1 MNVFAATVISLAGLL
16 TASCSEKSDPARG
29 KKSDQTEQKTQREQ
43 AEESPSRDRSEEH
56 AKESTADTETEE
68 EPEAEDIGM
77 DSVAFLRATTVAPV
91 DRARGDCPTCPPSSE
106 AAEVLRFR
114 DIKIDQVS
122 PSGDTCEASVRI
134 LATFNPSHGGTII
147 GGLTKWISPE
157 QKAQYAKGETPSGQ
171 QVYPVKVTYRRTA
184 TGWRAVEFN

>member
-1 MNVFAATVISLAGLL
+1 MNVFAVTVISLAGLL
-16 TASCSEKSDPARG
+16 AVSCSEKSDPAPEKR
-29 KKSDQTEQKTQREQ
+29 SDQAEQKTHRESTS
-43 AEESPSRDRSEEH
+43 ESTSPSVSEER
-56 AKESTADTETEE
+56 AQETSADAENEDA
-68 EPEAEDIGM
+68 PEAEDIGM
-77 DSVAFLRATTVAPV
+77 DCVAFLRATTVAPTN
-91 DRARGDCPTCPPSSE
+91 REQGDCPTCPANNE

-122 PSGDTCEASVRI
+122 PGGDTCEVSVRI

-184 TGWRAVEFN
+184 TGWRAVEFD